1 MSLTLRDEDRRALDL
16 LLDRGPAARNGNGAA
31 GNGNGGHGNGGGHV
45 FAAADAV
52 SPQRIDRAQRLL
64 RMLDLLPQPEPAA
77 DLAARTLGRLEQTS
91 APVEVRHPLMTD
103 GQRAHA

>member
-1 MSLTLRDEDRRALDL
+1 MDL
-16 LLDRGPAARNGNGAA
+16 LLDRGTTARNGNGAA
-31 GNGNGGHGNGGGHV
+31 GNGSNGNGGGHV

-52 SPQRIDRAQRLL
+52 SPERIDRVHRLL
-64 RMLDLLPQPEPAA
+64 RMLDLLPQPDPAE

-91 APVEVRHPLMTD
+91 APAEVRHPLMTD